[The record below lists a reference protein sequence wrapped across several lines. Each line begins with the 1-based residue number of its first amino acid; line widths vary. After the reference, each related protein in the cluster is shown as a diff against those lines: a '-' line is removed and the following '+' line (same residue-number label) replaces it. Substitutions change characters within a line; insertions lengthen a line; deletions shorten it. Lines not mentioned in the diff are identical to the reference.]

1 VQAHRRQRQGRVWQD
16 SPLTAQWHG
25 SDSQTD
31 VWDKL
36 DEIEAR
42 FERLT
47 GDLSDPRVVS
57 DGQRYQQ
64 IAKQHSDLEG
74 LVAKWRDY
82 KELRQQIEDSRAL
95 LRDSDPEVR
104 ELAEEELRSLEGRA
118 APLDAEIKRLL
129 LPKDPHDEKDVM
141 IEIRAGTGGEE
152 AALFAGELL
161 RMYTRYAER
170 MGWKPELLSATETG
184 IGGFKEVI
192 LGIKG
197 KGAFSHLKWEGG
209 PHRVQRVPA
218 TESGGRIHTSA
229 ATVAVMPEVDDVEV
243 DINPNEL
250 EWQYT
255 LSQGAG
261 GQNVQK
267 NMTAVRLT
275 HKPTG
280 MVVNCQDE
288 RSQLQNREKALR
300 MLRTRLYDIK
310 AAEQNA
316 AIYAARKA
324 QVASGDRSDKIRT
337 YNFQQNR
344 VTDHRTGRSW
354 INELDGILD
363 GDIGEI
369 VESLR
374 TWDEASRLAAE
385 EAA

>member
-1 VQAHRRQRQGRVWQD
+1 M
-16 SPLTAQWHG
+16 
-25 SDSQTD
+25 
-31 VWDKL
+31 WDKL
-36 DEIEAR
+36 DEVEAR

-47 GDLSDPRVVS
+47 QELSSPELIADTARFQQAAKTHADLEPLVTKYREYKDLNRQIAESRELLSDP
-57 DGQRYQQ
+57 DM
-64 IAKQHSDLEG
+64 
-74 LVAKWRDY
+74 RDMA
-82 KELRQQIEDSRAL
+82 Q
-95 LRDSDPEVR
+95 
-104 ELAEEELRSLEGRA
+104 EELRGLEERVE
-118 APLDAEIKRLL
+118 PTEAELRRML

-141 IEIRAGTGGEE
+141 VEIRAGAGGEE

-170 MGWKPELLSATETG
+170 MGWKPEIMSATETG
-184 IGGFKEVI
+184 IGGFKEAI
-192 LGIKG
+192 LAVKG
-197 KGAFSHLKWEGG
+197 KGAYSHFKWEGG

-218 TESGGRIHTSA
+218 TESGGRVHTSA
-229 ATVAVMPEVDDVEV
+229 ATVAVMPEVDEVEIK
-243 DINPNEL
+243 INPADL

-288 RSQLQNREKALR
+288 RSQFQNKEKALR
-300 MLRTRLYDIK
+300 MLNTRLYAIEMEK
-310 AAEQNA
+310 QNA
-316 AIYAARKA
+316 AIYANRKA

-344 VTDHRTGRSW
+344 VSDHRNGMTL
-354 INELDGILD
+354 INQLDRILD
-363 GDIGEI
+363 GDIGDI

-374 TWDEASRLAAE
+374 SWDEANRLADEQDNA
-385 EAA
+385 